1 MATIIAAPQSFT
13 VNASSEQATAP
24 ASNAGTPHPGLVWRS
39 NGLTSV
45 YVTVQIL
52 GQSIDLIALMG
63 SNLRATD
70 TVRVRGAS
78 SAGMTSPVFDVTVSA
93 WSGVAPAR
101 GAMTIIQLDNTYA
114 PAFVRIDIAS
124 TGNPAGYVEVQRLVI
139 SKKVSCD
146 GVDIG
151 CEQAFEDQSAVED
164 TMGYTTVDEVRV
176 RDAWKATISNIKE
189 ADWYN
194 TWYPFLRGVGKTRDF
209 LFVPDTDPT
218 FMQNQ
223 AIMGRIVSRANGNY
237 RSGDLLI
244 ADLNILQA

>member
-1 MATIIAAPQSFT
+1 MASVFAAPQSFT
-13 VNASSEQATAP
+13 VNASSEQTTAP

-45 YVTVQIL
+45 YVTVQ
-52 GQSIDLIALMG
+52 
-63 SNLRATD
+63 NLRATD

-78 SAGMTSPVFDVTVSA
+78 SAAMTSPVFDVTAPA

-101 GAMTIIQLDNTYA
+101 GAMTVIQLANTYA
-114 PAFVRIDIAS
+114 PAFVRIDITS

-176 RDAWKATISNIKE
+176 RDAWKATVSNIKE

-194 TWYPFLRGVGKTRDF
+194 TWYPFVRSMGKTRDF

-223 AIMGRIVSRANGNY
+223 VIMGRMTSRA
-237 RSGDLLI
+237 
-244 ADLNILQA
+244 